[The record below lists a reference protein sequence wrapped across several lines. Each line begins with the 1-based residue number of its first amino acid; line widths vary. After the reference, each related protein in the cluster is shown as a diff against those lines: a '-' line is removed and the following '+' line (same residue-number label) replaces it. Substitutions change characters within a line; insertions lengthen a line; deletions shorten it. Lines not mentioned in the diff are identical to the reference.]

1 MDNMDI
7 PVVIMEVITRVT
19 INPRRI
25 RKRQVGQTM
34 QIYNNEVQTSD
45 TQEYIDIAKV
55 LDEIWTE
62 FLRHLGSIT
71 VLFLSIVAIVY
82 ACLWFRYDPVDTAS
96 STFVVSSGQTA
107 ERWEELT
114 T

>member
-7 PVVIMEVITRVT
+7 SVVIMEVITRVT

-71 VLFLSIVAIVY
+71 VLFLSIVAIEIGRASCRKIVY
-82 ACLWFRYDPVDTAS
+82 LEDLGVR
-96 STFVVSSGQTA
+96 
-107 ERWEELT
+107 E
-114 T
+114 